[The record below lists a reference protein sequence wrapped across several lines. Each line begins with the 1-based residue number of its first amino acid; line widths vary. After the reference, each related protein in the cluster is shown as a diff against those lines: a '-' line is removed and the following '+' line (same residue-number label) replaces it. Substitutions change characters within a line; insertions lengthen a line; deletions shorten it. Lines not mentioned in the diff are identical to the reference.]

1 MVKKNKL
8 LSRYSFRMNDISSYL
23 FGRVLPVYHI
33 IEYPKCGGT
42 WLMRLLRS
50 CYNQETIEGDESLA
64 GKSERFYKRHVLP
77 KGYVHRPILIVRDP
91 RDVWVSFYFHV
102 VHLHRD
108 KQVRTEI
115 GYTEAQSD
123 AECLE
128 KFVRLYIEKPARHY
142 PFFTYENLVNAWE
155 DKILN
160 TGVLVKYE
168 DMQVDTLTVLKK
180 ISDRYALGI
189 SEKTMRDAIE
199 KNTFRKL
206 AGREKGEMD
215 SSSHKRKG
223 IVGDWKN
230 YFSDQL
236 LEYVFDQQRDLF
248 KILNYPMS

>member
-8 LSRYSFRMNDISSYL
+8 FSRYSFRMNDMSSYL
-23 FGRVLPVYHI
+23 FGRILPIYHI

-50 CYNQETIEGDESLA
+50 CYNQETIEGDEILA
-64 GKSERFYKRHVLP
+64 GMSERFYKRHVLP
-77 KGYVHRPILIVRDP
+77 KGYVQRPILIVRDP

-102 VHLHRD
+102 VHLQRD
-108 KQVRTEI
+108 KKVRAEI
-115 GYTEAQSD
+115 GYAEDQPD

-128 KFVRLYIEKPARHY
+128 KFVRLYIEKPERHY
-142 PFFTYENLVNAWE
+142 PFFAYEDLVNAWQ
-155 DKILN
+155 DKMHN
-160 TGVLVKYE
+160 AGVLVKYE

-180 ISDRYALGI
+180 ISDRYSLGI

>member
-1 MVKKNKL
+1 MHSNYKKNNL
-8 LSRYSFRMNDISSYL
+8 IGYV
-23 FGRVLPVYHI
+23 FGKTLPIYHI

-50 CYNQETIEGDESLA
+50 CYNQETTEGKEILA
-64 GKSERFYKRHVLP
+64 GMSERFYKRHVLP
-77 KGYVHRPILIVRDP
+77 KGYVQRPILIVRDP

-102 VHLHRD
+102 VHLHRN
-108 KQVRTEI
+108 KKVRAEI
-115 GYTEAQSD
+115 GYSEAQPD

-128 KFVRLYIEKPARHY
+128 KFVRLYIEKPERYY
-142 PFFTYENLVNAWE
+142 PFFTYEDLVNAWQ
-155 DKILN
+155 DKMHN
-160 TGVLVKYE
+160 AGVLVKYE

-180 ISDRYALGI
+180 ISDRYSLGI

-230 YFSDQL
+230 YFSDKL